1 MHNPLKIRLTRR
13 ARFSVHVWRRRMV
26 FWGGAVAVGFV
37 AVFFS
42 ISSEYANRLFQW
54 MLEYSPI
61 LPLFI
66 TPLGLALVV
75 YITRRFFPGSQ
86 GSGIPQSIA
95 AIAMTNDDDRKKV
108 LSLRIAFGKIA
119 LTLSALLVGASVG
132 REGPTV
138 QIGSAIMYS
147 LSRFARFSRLEVERG
162 LILAGGAAGIAAAF
176 NTPLAGIVFAI
187 EEMSRSF
194 EERTSGNTMTAVVIA
209 GVISLG
215 FMGNYSY
222 FGHTSISLPLN
233 LSWLAAIICGVAG
246 GVAGGIFSLTVISF
260 TTKGLPGRVG
270 DIIKNSPVLFA
281 GICGLLLA
289 LIGLASGGH
298 TYGTGYSEAKGIIEG
313 TSNLPYS
320 YGILKMLATIVSFL
334 SGIPGGIFAPCLSIG
349 AGFGV
354 NLAGIMPFAPVG
366 AVVILGMVAF
376 FSGVVQAPITAF
388 VIVMEMTDNHT
399 MILPLMASSFIA
411 YAVSSRICPKPLY
424 KTMAEG
430 FISRIEQQSV
440 G

>member
-1 MHNPLKIRLTRR
+1 MTMHNPLRIRLTRQ
-13 ARFSVHVWRRRMV
+13 ARLSAHVWRRRMV
-26 FWGGAVAVGFV
+26 FWGGAVAVGFI

-176 NTPLAGIVFAI
+176 NTPLAGIVFAV

-209 GVISLG
+209 GVVSLG
-215 FMGNYSY
+215 CMGNYSY

-233 LSWLAAIICGVAG
+233 MSWLAAIICGVAG
-246 GVAGGIFSLTVISF
+246 GVAGGIFSLTVISA
-260 TTKGLPGRVG
+260 TTKELPGRIG
-270 DIIKNSPVLFA
+270 NIMKNSPVLFA
-281 GICGLLLA
+281 GICGLLL
-289 LIGLASGGH
+289 
-298 TYGTGYSEAKGIIEG
+298 
-313 TSNLPYS
+313 
-320 YGILKMLATIVSFL
+320 
-334 SGIPGGIFAPCLSIG
+334 
-349 AGFGV
+349 
-354 NLAGIMPFAPVG
+354 
-366 AVVILGMVAF
+366 
-376 FSGVVQAPITAF
+376 
-388 VIVMEMTDNHT
+388 
-399 MILPLMASSFIA
+399 
-411 YAVSSRICPKPLY
+411 
-424 KTMAEG
+424 
-430 FISRIEQQSV
+430 
-440 G
+440 